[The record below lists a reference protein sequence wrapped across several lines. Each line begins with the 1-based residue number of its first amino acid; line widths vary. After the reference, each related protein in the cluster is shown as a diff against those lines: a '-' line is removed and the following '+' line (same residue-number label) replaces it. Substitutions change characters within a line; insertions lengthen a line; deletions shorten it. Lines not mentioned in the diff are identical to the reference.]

1 MTTSSG
7 APRVDPSTGT
17 VVHVVGARQ
26 NRPNL
31 PTDVC
36 PFCVGG
42 LEAPEPYSVNWFPN
56 RWPAMP
62 NERCEVVLYSPDHQ
76 QTFAGLGVRGA
87 REVLDLWAS
96 RTAALGQRDDV
107 EHVLIFENRGR
118 DVGATIDHPHGQI
131 YAFDHVPARTAARV
145 ANNWEPQTAS
155 ELLVAEVDGWTTSV
169 PLASAY
175 PVALEIAPKIRV
187 GTLDELNDEQRDACA
202 AALIDALTR
211 MQQLFSP
218 TIPYMLWVNQR
229 PTTNQQEHENAWL
242 NIEIVSPW
250 RANNVLRYI
259 AAAEVSTN
267 EYFNPLIPE
276 ELARSLRDVR
286 ASQ

>member
-7 APRVDPSTGT
+7 APRVDPFTGT

-31 PTDVC
+31 PADDC

-42 LEAPEPYSVNWFPN
+42 LEAPEPYSVKSFPN

-62 NERCEVVLYSPDHQ
+62 YERCEVVLYSPDHQ
-76 QTFAGLGVRGA
+76 QTFAGLGVRGV

-96 RTAALGQRDDV
+96 RTAELGKRTDV
-107 EHVLIFENRGR
+107 DHVLIFENRGR

-145 ANNWEPQTAS
+145 ANNWVPNTS
-155 ELLVAEVDGWTTSV
+155 STLLVAERDGWTVSV
-169 PLASAY
+169 PATSPY
-175 PVALEIAPKIRV
+175 PVALEVAPLNCV
-187 GTLDELNDEQRDACA
+187 GTLSELSDTQRDACA
-202 AALIDALTR
+202 AMLIDALTR
-211 MQQLFSP
+211 IQQLFSAAV
-218 TIPYMLWVNQR
+218 PYMLWINQR
-229 PTTNQQEHENAWL
+229 PTTESSEHANAWL

-250 RANNVLRYI
+250 RATNVLRYI
-259 AAAEVSTN
+259 AAAEVSTS

-276 ELARSLRDVR
+276 ELAQSLRDAH
-286 ASQ
+286 ASK

>member
-7 APRVDPSTGT
+7 APRVDPFTGT

-31 PTDVC
+31 PADDC

-42 LEAPEPYSVNWFPN
+42 LEAPEPYSVKSFPN

-76 QTFAGLGVRGA
+76 QTFAGLGVRGV

-96 RTAALGQRDDV
+96 RTAELGKRTDV
-107 EHVLIFENRGR
+107 DHVLIFENRGR

-145 ANNWEPQTAS
+145 ANNWVPNTS
-155 ELLVAEVDGWTTSV
+155 STLLVAERDGWTVSV
-169 PLASAY
+169 PAASPY
-175 PVALEIAPKIRV
+175 PVALEVAPLVRV
-187 GTLDELNDEQRDACA
+187 GTLSELNDTQRDACA
-202 AALIDALTR
+202 AMLIDALTR
-211 MQQLFSP
+211 IQQLFSAAV
-218 TIPYMLWVNQR
+218 PYMLWINQR
-229 PTTNQQEHENAWL
+229 PTTENSEHANAWL

-250 RANNVLRYI
+250 RATNVLRYI
-259 AAAEVSTN
+259 AAAEVSTS

-276 ELARSLRDVR
+276 ELARSLRDAH
-286 ASQ
+286 ASK

>member
-7 APRVDPSTGT
+7 APRVDPFTGT

-31 PTDVC
+31 PADDC

-42 LEAPEPYSVNWFPN
+42 LEAPEPYSVKSFPN

-76 QTFAGLGVRGA
+76 QTFAGLGVRGV

-96 RTAALGQRDDV
+96 RTAELGKRTDV
-107 EHVLIFENRGR
+107 DHVLIFENRGR

-145 ANNWEPQTAS
+145 ANNWVPNTS
-155 ELLVAEVDGWTTSV
+155 STLLVAERDGWTISV
-169 PLASAY
+169 PATSPY
-175 PVALEIAPKIRV
+175 PVALEVAPLNCV
-187 GTLDELNDEQRDACA
+187 GTLSELNDTQRDACA
-202 AALIDALTR
+202 AMLIDALTR
-211 MQQLFSP
+211 IQQLFSAAV
-218 TIPYMLWVNQR
+218 PYMLWINQR
-229 PTTNQQEHENAWL
+229 PTTENSEHANAWL

-250 RANNVLRYI
+250 RATNVLRYI
-259 AAAEVSTN
+259 AAAEVSTS

-276 ELARSLRDVR
+276 ELARSLRDAH
-286 ASQ
+286 ASK

>member
-7 APRVDPSTGT
+7 APRVDPFTGT

-31 PTDVC
+31 PADDC

-42 LEAPEPYSVNWFPN
+42 LEAPEPYSVKSFPN

-76 QTFAGLGVRGA
+76 QTFAGLGVRGV

-96 RTAALGQRDDV
+96 RTAELGKRNDV
-107 EHVLIFENRGR
+107 DHVLIFENRGR

-131 YAFDHVPARTAARV
+131 YAFDHVPARTAARIG
-145 ANNWEPQTAS
+145 NNWVPNTS
-155 ELLVAEVDGWTTSV
+155 STLLVVERDGWTISV
-169 PLASAY
+169 PDASPY
-175 PVALEIAPKIRV
+175 PVALEVAPLVRV
-187 GTLDELNDEQRDACA
+187 GTLSELNDTQRDSCA
-202 AALIDALTR
+202 AMLIDALTR
-211 MQQLFSP
+211 IQQLFSAAV
-218 TIPYMLWVNQR
+218 PYMLWINQR
-229 PTTNQQEHENAWL
+229 PTTKNSEHANAWL

-250 RANNVLRYI
+250 RATNVLRYI
-259 AAAEVSTN
+259 AAAEVSTS

-276 ELARSLRDVR
+276 ELARSLRDAH
-286 ASQ
+286 ASK

>member
-1 MTTSSG
+1 
-7 APRVDPSTGT
+7 
-17 VVHVVGARQ
+17 
-26 NRPNL
+26 
-31 PTDVC
+31 
-36 PFCVGG
+36 
-42 LEAPEPYSVNWFPN
+42 
-56 RWPAMP
+56 
-62 NERCEVVLYSPDHQ
+62 
-76 QTFAGLGVRGA
+76 
-87 REVLDLWAS
+87 
-96 RTAALGQRDDV
+96 
-107 EHVLIFENRGR
+107 
-118 DVGATIDHPHGQI
+118 
-131 YAFDHVPARTAARV
+131 
-145 ANNWEPQTAS
+145 
-155 ELLVAEVDGWTTSV
+155 LLVAEVDGWTTSV

-175 PVALEIAPKIRV
+175 PIALEIAPQIRV
-187 GTLDELNDEQRDACA
+187 GTLDELDNEQRDACA

-229 PTTNQQEHENAWL
+229 PTTNQPEHENAWL

-259 AAAEVSTN
+259 AAAEVSTS